1 MASIKKRPNGAW
13 RARYRDGSGREH
25 TRHFA
30 RKVDGQRWLDQ
41 VTSAVIT
48 GSYVDP
54 RAGTVTLRAYFDQWS
69 ARQVWVRET
78 TAAMNLAVGSA
89 PFADIPIKAVARSH
103 IEAWVK
109 AMTARGLAPGTVI
122 TRYNHVRSVFRAA
135 RRDKVI
141 GEDPTEGVTLPRR
154 RRAEVAMTIPSP
166 EDVGT
171 IIAAAQPWFK
181 PLIGLCAF
189 AGLRLGEAAAVKVD
203 DIDFLRRTLTVHRQ
217 VQRADGHE
225 VEIRAPKYGCERV
238 VFLPD
243 GLLAMLP
250 SMCGRL
256 VCGPAAGCSPAPVTG
271 RLTRTSSAGVGVRPC
286 AAPGCQGSS
295 CTTCATF
302 SPAVDRRGLRCGDG
316 AAGAGPLVGD
326 DDAGHL
332 QPPVA
337 DRRGPDP
344 QGSCGDHGRGDRAA
358 RDPYP
363 TRWREEVKH
372 DPHRL

>member
-54 RAGTVTLRAYFDQWS
+54 RAGTLTLRAYFDQWS

-181 PLIGLCAF
+181 PFIGLCAF

-203 DIDFLRRTLTVHRQ
+203 VSDFLRRTLTVHRQ

-225 VEIRAPKYGCERV
+225 VEIRAPKYGSERV
-238 VFLPD
+238 VYLPD
-243 GLLAMLP
+243 GLLEMLAEHI
-250 SMCGRL
+250 R
-256 VCGPAAGCSPAPVTG
+256 
-271 RLTRTSSAGVGVRPC
+271 GVGVRPGGWLFIG
-286 AAPGCQGSS
+286 A
-295 CTTCATF
+295 
-302 SPAVDRRGLRCGDG
+302 GDG
-316 AAGAGPLVGD
+316 PPNQNVVGWRWRQTLRRAGLSGIKLHNLRHFFASGLIAQGCDVVTVQRSLGHSSATTTLNTYSHLSPTAEDRTRKAAGAIM
-326 DDAGHL
+326 AAAIA
-332 QPPVA
+332 PPETLT
-337 DRRGPDP
+337 RRDGE
-344 QGSCGDHGRGDRAA
+344 RR
-358 RDPYP
+358 
-363 TRWREEVKH
+363 
-372 DPHRL
+372 